1 MILLSVSTSS
11 SATEQDHLHLSIML
25 EHSDH
30 SALVPEEEI
39 SHLIYDAVRD
49 QPYISVPKTSEFQ
62 SCPRVVKID
71 LNTQCFQYLWLTM

>member
-11 SATEQDHLHLSIML
+11 SAAEQDHLHLSFML

-39 SHLIYDAVRD
+39 SNLIYDALRD
-49 QPYISVPKTSEFQ
+49 QPYISVPKTSEFE
-62 SCPRVVKID
+62 SNPRVVKMV

>member
-49 QPYISVPKTSEFQ
+49 QPYISVPKTSEFE
-62 SCPRVVKID
+62 SGPRVVKMV
-71 LNTQCFQYLWLTM
+71 LNTQCYQYLWLSM

>member
-30 SALVPEEEI
+30 SAFVPEEEI

-49 QPYISVPKTSEFQ
+49 QPYISVPKTSEFE
-62 SCPRVVKID
+62 SGPNVVKMV
-71 LNTQCFQYLWLTM
+71 LNTQCYQYLWLTM